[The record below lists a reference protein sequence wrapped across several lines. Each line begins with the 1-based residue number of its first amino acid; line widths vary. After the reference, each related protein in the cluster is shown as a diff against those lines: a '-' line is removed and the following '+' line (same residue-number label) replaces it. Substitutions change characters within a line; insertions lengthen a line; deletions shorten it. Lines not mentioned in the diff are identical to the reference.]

1 MELQARP
8 LEAEQHPEQWRKE
21 NLALVEKLAA
31 PAVPSAFPNAS
42 VRVCGYE
49 LEDICGA
56 SSVYGSG

>member
-1 MELQARP
+1 MEVQSSQK
-8 LEAEQHPEQWRKE
+8 EAAFLTAWRQS
-21 NLALVEKLAA
+21 NLALVEKLSI

>member
-1 MELQARP
+1 MQAQAKLKESP
-8 LEAEQHPEQWRKE
+8 VLAEWRQN
-21 NLALVEKLAA
+21 NLALVEKLSV